1 MIVAGMRMETMAR
14 ITNAEDRLWTVTGM
28 RRGDVWKPTVIG
40 TRNGMDGSSSCW
52 DATGDAAGAER

>member
-28 RRGDVWKPTVIG
+28 RRGDVWELTVIG
-40 TRNGMDGSSSCW
+40 TRNEMNGSRKLLGC
-52 DATGDAAGAER
+52 DRRTGC